1 MKLIRAIGFC
11 RCCRQDVLIL
21 RRVPLHGL
29 HLLLSCLTAGLW
41 LPIWLQ
47 AARRTRI
54 WRCSQCGRVV
64 LNGAITP
71 LPTQTQ
77 PPLGPVDRGPR
88 HDPAAVPANFNHKLV
103 FQGLVYYMP
112 TCSLLH

>member
-1 MKLIRAIGFC
+1 MKFIRAIGFC
-11 RCCRQDVLIL
+11 RCCGENVVIL

-29 HLLLSCLTAGLW
+29 HLLLSGLTAGLW
-41 LPIWLQ
+41 VAFWL
-47 AARRTRI
+47 RSTRQSRA

-71 LPTQTQ
+71 LPTQTE
-77 PPLGPVDRGPR
+77 PPVRPAGRRLDPGPS
-88 HDPAAVPANFNHKLV
+88 AAPGSFNHNLV

-112 TCSLLH
+112 TGSLLH